1 MADELKERIKDVAFR
16 AFMEKGFKA
25 VTMEQISKELG
36 ISKKTLY
43 NYFSS
48 KEELAEEFLRDFFKK
63 LRENSDRAAMQEED
77 PQKRLWIKLQTV
89 KEEYLKINPL
99 FFEDIQRYAVPVW
112 ETYRKLREER
122 AKNLEQYISLGQEK
136 GVFKEIP
143 PKMAVVL
150 YLGMTNSLFRTDFL
164 EGSDLTR
171 EKAFDMIIEMFIC
184 GLLKADKRP

>member
-1 MADELKERIKDVAFR
+1 MADELKERIKDVAFK

-43 NYFSS
+43 NYFNS
-48 KEELAEEFLRDFFKK
+48 KDELAEEFLRDFFKK
-63 LRENSDRAAMQEED
+63 LRENSDKAAMQEED
-77 PQKRLWIKLQTV
+77 PQKRLWIKLQAV

-99 FFEDIQRYAVPVW
+99 FFEDIQKYAVPVW
-112 ETYRKLREER
+112 ETYRRLREER
-122 AKNLEQYISLGQEK
+122 AKNLEQYIALGQEK

>member
-1 MADELKERIKDVAFR
+1 MADELKERIKDVAFK

-48 KEELAEEFLRDFFKK
+48 KDELAEEFLRDFFKK
-63 LRENSDRAAMQEED
+63 LRENSDKAAMQEED
-77 PQKRLWIKLQTV
+77 PQKRLWIKLQAV

-99 FFEDIQRYAVPVW
+99 FFEDIQKYAVPVW
-112 ETYRKLREER
+112 ETYRRLREER
-122 AKNLEQYISLGQEK
+122 AKNLEQYIALGQER

>member
-1 MADELKERIKDVAFR
+1 MADQIKERIKEVAFK

-48 KEELAEEFLRDFFKK
+48 KDELAEEFLRDFFNK
-63 LRENSDRAAMQEED
+63 LRENSDKAAMQEED
-77 PQKRLWIKLQTV
+77 PQKRLWIKLQAV

-99 FFEDIQRYAVPVW
+99 FFDDIQRYAVPVW

-122 AKNLEQYISLGQEK
+122 AKNLEQYIALGQEK

-143 PKMAVVL
+143 PRMAVVL

-171 EKAFDMIIEMFIC
+171 EKAFDMIIEMFVC
-184 GLLKADKRP
+184 GLLKSERSP